1 MGFDFVLLYY
11 TGATI
16 IHEHTHTSTHT
27 HTGEVLSKR
36 SQISLCLS
44 ESCKHTILAQKRTC
58 ALTLVYIYTATNNSL
73 THGMIYICE
82 DIFHQCYRKLG
93 SDRRLLHHNALTSP
107 RLRRNCSQ
115 PLFWCF
121 ILRSRFILSISLS
134 LSLSSVCKMLLDVR
148 RVRTSST
155 AISLCRVC
163 FSVVQ

>member
-16 IHEHTHTSTHT
+16 IHEHTWASTHT

-73 THGMIYICE
+73 SHSRY
-82 DIFHQCYRKLG
+82 DLY
-93 SDRRLLHHNALTSP
+93 
-107 RLRRNCSQ
+107 LRRYFSPVLQKTRFRSTPITSQ
-115 PLFWCF
+115 
-121 ILRSRFILSISLS
+121 
-134 LSLSSVCKMLLDVR
+134 
-148 RVRTSST
+148 
-155 AISLCRVC
+155 
-163 FSVVQ
+163 

>member
-44 ESCKHTILAQKRTC
+44 ESCKHTILAQKRAC
-58 ALTLVYIYTATNNSL
+58 ALTL
-73 THGMIYICE
+73 GMIYICE

-134 LSLSSVCKMLLDVR
+134 LSFVCL
-148 RVRTSST
+148 
-155 AISLCRVC
+155 
-163 FSVVQ
+163 